1 MKVISR
7 SWSRRTE
14 RSTEFMGK
22 RSSQPFRRKR
32 QGVLLNLAGVIRNEK
47 KVAAARAVEVIGVPE
62 GMLVVNVGAIAE
74 VDRSV
79 AVEMTEMT
87 EMTEV
92 RVGVVK
98 AAASDRNVATIVKIA
113 DQPRGKQSSR
123 KSRRP

>member
-1 MKVISR
+1 MA
-7 SWSRRTE
+7 
-14 RSTEFMGK
+14 K

-32 QGVLLNLAGVIRNEK
+32 QGVLPNLAGVIRNEK

>member
-1 MKVISR
+1 V
-7 SWSRRTE
+7 
-14 RSTEFMGK
+14 
-22 RSSQPFRRKR
+22 
-32 QGVLLNLAGVIRNEK
+32 GVIHNEK

-62 GMLVVNVGAIAE
+62 GMLAANVGAIAE

-79 AVEMTEMT
+79 AV